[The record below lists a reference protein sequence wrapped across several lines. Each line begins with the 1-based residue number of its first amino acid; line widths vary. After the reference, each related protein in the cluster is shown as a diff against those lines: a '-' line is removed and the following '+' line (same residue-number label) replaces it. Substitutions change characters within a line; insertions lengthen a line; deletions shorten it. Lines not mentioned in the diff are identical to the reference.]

1 MPQFANYN
9 NVEAKFSEGFQQL
22 EPGSY
27 VAVVQA
33 VRHEWEELDYQTG
46 LKRSCSTRNDAAVLL
61 IYDIAEGAF
70 AGEFS
75 RDFYLQNGYLDATKD
90 FLHQWRFTWGDLNNQ
105 KDAEKTRYILDT
117 FSACNP
123 GFDALAAFNA
133 DNFGLFV
140 GKKFVV
146 LLNGTL
152 KTNDRGYD
160 QWNLRTSTKIYTI
173 QDLRD
178 GNIPEPRITD
188 KRTQIDKDVN
198 AAAQQQMSSSGAA
211 DMPPTDLY
219 SDIPF
224 I

>member
-1 MPQFANYN
+1 MPQFTNYDQ
-9 NVEAKFSEGFQQL
+9 VEAKFSEGFQQL
-22 EPGSY
+22 EPGAY

-33 VRHEWEELDYQTG
+33 VRHEWEELDYKTG

-90 FLHQWRFTWGDLNNQ
+90 FTWGDLHNEE
-105 KDAEKTRYILDT
+105 DAKKAKYVLEV

-123 GFDALAAFNA
+123 GFDARAAFEA

-160 QWNLRTSTKIYTI
+160 QWTLRTAKRIYTL
-173 QDLRD
+173 QDLKN
-178 GNIPEPRITD
+178 GEIPEPKKTD

-211 DMPPTDLY
+211 DMPPVEMY
-219 SDIPF
+219 SDVPF
-224 I
+224 